1 LVYTALMSVDGYIED
16 RSGRFDW
23 AAPDEEVHRFV
34 NDRERGIGTYLYGR
48 RMYETMRYWQ
58 TPQAVES
65 QPPFIRDYAEIWRA
79 ADKVVFSQS
88 LDDVS
93 TPRTTLVR
101 DLDPSLIRG
110 LKATSDHD
118 ISIGGPTLATHA
130 FRAGL
135 VDQCHLFVSPVA
147 VGGGKPA
154 LPPDVQ
160 LNLQLVDERRSAS
173 GVVHLHYLVT
183 T

>member
-1 LVYTALMSVDGYIED
+1 MVYTALMSLDGYIED

-58 TPQAVES
+58 TPQAVEG

-93 TPRTTLVR
+93 TPRTKLVR
-101 DLDPSLIRG
+101 DLDLSLIRG

-154 LPPDVQ
+154 LPPDVR
-160 LNLQLVDERRSAS
+160 LNLQLVDERRFDS
-173 GVVHLHYLVT
+173 GVVHLHYLVNA
-183 T
+183 